1 MKNEI
6 LLFENQDVKLEVNM
20 KDDSV
25 WLTQG
30 QMAKLFGKNRAVV
43 TRYIKNIFKDGELEE
58 KSNVQKMYFSK

>member
-6 LLFENQDVKLEVNM
+6 LLFENRDVKLEVNM

-30 QMAKLFGKNRAVV
+30 QKAKLLLDISKI
-43 TRYIKNIFKDGELEE
+43 YIEMEN
-58 KSNVQKMYFSK
+58 

>member
-30 QMAKLFGKNRAVV
+30 QMAKPFGKNRAVV
-43 TRYIKNIFKDGELEE
+43 TRHIKNIF
-58 KSNVQKMYFSK
+58 

>member
-30 QMAKLFGKNRAVV
+30 QMAELF
-43 TRYIKNIFKDGELEE
+43 IHQEQI
-58 KSNVQKMYFSK
+58 